1 MKCTAVLQTSAFFR
15 VSAEAYPY
23 SDTRGPIRE
32 LISKFGP
39 ERLMW
44 GSDFPWVT
52 EKCGYVK
59 AWNIIAED
67 DEFLSAT
74 EREWIMGK
82 TFLSLFPG
90 LEKA

>member
-1 MKCTAVLQTSAFFR
+1 MSCVQVSAFFR
-15 VSAEAYPY
+15 VSAEEFPY
-23 SDTRGPIRE
+23 NDTKQPMRE
-32 LISKFGP
+32 LIARFGP

-59 AWNIIAED
+59 AWNIVD
-67 DEFLSAT
+67 DNFLSAE

-82 TFLSLFPG
+82 TFLSLFPDLG
-90 LEKA
+90 QA